1 MSASDRR
8 RFFRIDDRL
17 LLSIR
22 RLADEQAAPQSATAL
37 RGSGRMLEIER
48 RITAIINAARLQ
60 APAVAELGELLNRKL
75 DHVIDTLQLSENL
88 VQRAAFREHDVNL
101 SACGLA
107 MNSQDCYETGEQLVV
122 VMGFLPAQTRLQVL
136 ARVVSCTADEHEN
149 YLLHLDFVGISS
161 EDQEFLIQYIVR
173 RQSTFLQKLRE
184 ERDSRGPQRTPLQP
198 LNSRG

>member
-1 MSASDRR
+1 MSANDRR

-22 RLADEQAAPQSATAL
+22 RLSDEQTMPQSAGVL
-37 RGSGRMLEIER
+37 RGSARMLEIER

-75 DHVIDTLQLSENL
+75 DQVIDTLQLSEDL
-88 VQRAAFREHDVNL
+88 VQRASFREHDVNL

-107 MNSQDCYETGEQLVV
+107 MSSQDCYENGEQLVV
-122 VMGFLPAQTRLQVL
+122 VIGFLPAQTRLQVL
-136 ARVVSCTADEHEN
+136 ARVVSCTAGEQGN
-149 YLLHLDFVGISS
+149 YLLHLDFVGISN

-173 RQSTFLQKLRE
+173 RQSSFLQKLRE
-184 ERDSRGPQRTPLQP
+184 ERDSRGALRNPP
-198 LNSRG
+198 NH

>member
-1 MSASDRR
+1 MSANDRR

-22 RLADEQAAPQSATAL
+22 RLSDEQTMPQSAGVL
-37 RGSGRMLEIER
+37 RGSARMLEIER

-75 DHVIDTLQLSENL
+75 DQVIDTLQLSEDL
-88 VQRAAFREHDVNL
+88 VQRASFREHDVNL

-107 MNSQDCYETGEQLVV
+107 MSSQDCY
-122 VMGFLPAQTRLQVL
+122 
-136 ARVVSCTADEHEN
+136 
-149 YLLHLDFVGISS
+149 DFVGISN

-173 RQSTFLQKLRE
+173 RQSSFLQKLRE
-184 ERDSRGPQRTPLQP
+184 ERDSRGALRNPP
-198 LNSRG
+198 NH